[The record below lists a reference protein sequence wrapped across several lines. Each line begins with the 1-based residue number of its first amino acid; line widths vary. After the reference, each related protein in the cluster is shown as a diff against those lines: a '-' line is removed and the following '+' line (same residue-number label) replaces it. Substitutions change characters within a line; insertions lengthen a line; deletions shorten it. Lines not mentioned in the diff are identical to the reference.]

1 MNVLAYMYNICGYMF
16 NRIVISATGALW
28 SWWLYGVVALFFG
41 MMAFFCIG
49 MAFMWRP
56 SVRLTP
62 ERLRVRDQSGLGWR
76 TREFAAGADVVV
88 RRACRNDGGVIGCRS
103 SSHPRGRM

>member
-41 MMAFFCIG
+41 MMAFFLH
-49 MAFMWRP
+49 RH
-56 SVRLTP
+56 
-62 ERLRVRDQSGLGWR
+62 GLHVAPQRSADTG
-76 TREFAAGADVVV
+76 AATG
-88 RRACRNDGGVIGCRS
+88 
-103 SSHPRGRM
+103 P